1 MLQNGI
7 LSDRFFTRPN
17 GQISVPL
24 LIVGDSTAAYSA
36 TLGAL
41 QGGATVCLV
50 QPQQVVGGQF
60 TAQGLPASDDG
71 KLVATQAGETFAIS
85 RSYRQFRQRQR
96 ELQKVQGKIVGNPGG
111 GWVSHLCVTPV
122 VAAHALN
129 EALIEYLTQGQLT
142 IIADAEPIEVL
153 SEGQRRV
160 TGVVFQD
167 RQRGGKFTVNAQ
179 IVIEATDLGD
189 LLELG
194 KIKSRIGQESRHDT
208 GEAVLP
214 EEAYP
219 SCQQAIT
226 FCAVVEKT
234 PPGEGVPIDAPP
246 GYDELPWLQ
255 AQDFTSTF
263 WIKKPEQNPPWKRQD
278 FFDDWGI
285 FTYRRIRRSQAQNS
299 ARDGDVTVINWG
311 TSPRGVNGALC
322 CGNDY
327 RDGVL
332 VGVSREERQE
342 TIQRARDRA
351 QAYVHFL
358 QTQNIDLKPRCDLTW
373 TPDGIALA
381 PYIREARRGVA
392 LTTIRHEDVAQ
403 TFFGEAARAR
413 CFNDSVGIGQYHY
426 LDFHPNHAHGHVNLG
441 DGANTLPFTIPLGAL
456 IPISTDGLIL
466 SAKSIGTT
474 HITNA
479 AYRMHPVEWA
489 IGEAGGHLAAFAL
502 QKGIDV
508 RTIATDKRLTQ
519 QLQAWLARFGV
530 PLFWFDDIG
539 HDDPD
544 FEAIQVLSVAGV
556 IAFEPGNLR
565 FNPEGKITRGEVA
578 VAVVKQIGF
587 ELNHAHAFKDVSR
600 EHRAY
605 ESIGTLFQKG
615 IVVGVRRK
623 RFAPDQFCTREHL
636 SIMISKLGFNVEP
649 VFSDTPQDHQ
659 KITRRELARVLYRA
673 VR

>member
-7 LSDRFFTRPN
+7 LGDRFFTRPDR
-17 GQISVPL
+17 QISIPILV
-24 LIVGDSTAAYSA
+24 VGGSTAAYSA

-96 ELQKVQGKIVGNPGG
+96 ELQKVQGKIVANPGG
-111 GWVSHLCVTPV
+111 GWVSHLTVTPV
-122 VAAHALN
+122 VAAQALN

-142 IIADAEPIEVL
+142 IIPDAEPIEVL
-153 SEGQRRV
+153 FEGQRL

-167 RQRGGKFTVNAQ
+167 TQRGGRFTVNAQ

-194 KIKSRIGQESRHDT
+194 KIESRIGQESRHDT

-219 SCQQAIT
+219 LCQQAIT

-234 PPGEGVPIDAPP
+234 PPGEGVPLGAPP

-263 WIKKPEQNPPWKRQD
+263 WIKTDQNPPWKRQD

-285 FTYRRIRRSQAQNS
+285 FTYRRIRRSQAKQA

-332 VGVSREERQE
+332 VGVSRKERNE
-342 TIQRARDRA
+342 TIRRARDRA

-358 QTQNIDLKPRCDLTW
+358 QTQGIPLKPRGDLIW
-373 TPDGIALA
+373 TPDGIALE

-392 LTTIRHEDVAQ
+392 LTTVRHEDVAQ

-426 LDFHPNHAHGHVNLG
+426 LDFHPNTASGHVNLG
-441 DGANTLPFTIPLGAL
+441 DGALTLPFTIPLGAL
-456 IPISTDGLIL
+456 IPINTDGLLL

-502 QKGIDV
+502 RKGVDV
-508 RTIATDKRLTQ
+508 RTIATDKQLTQ

-530 PLFWFDDIG
+530 PLCWFDDIG

-544 FEAIQVLSVAGV
+544 FAAIQVLCVAGV
-556 IAFEPGNLR
+556 IAFEPGNLQ
-565 FNPEGKITRGEVA
+565 FNPEGTITRGEVA
-578 VAVVKQIGF
+578 VAVVKQMGF
-587 ELNHAHAFKDVSR
+587 ELNHAYAFKDVSS

-615 IVVGVRRK
+615 IVVGVGRK
-623 RFAPDQFCTREHL
+623 RFAPDQFCSREHL
-636 SIMISKLGFNVEP
+636 SIMFSKLGFDVDQ
-649 VFSDTPQDHQ
+649 VFSNTPQDRQ
-659 KITRRELARVLYRA
+659 KLTRRELARVFYRA
-673 VR
+673 VH

>member
-7 LSDRFFTRPN
+7 LSDRFFTRPDR
-17 GQISVPL
+17 QISIPILV
-24 LIVGDSTAAYSA
+24 VGGSTAAYSA

-41 QGGATVCLV
+41 QAGATVCLV

-96 ELQKVQGKIVGNPGG
+96 ELQQVQGKIVANPGG

-142 IIADAEPIEVL
+142 IIPDAEPIEVL
-153 SEGQRRV
+153 FEGQRV

-167 RQRGGKFTVNAQ
+167 TQRGDRFTVNAQ

-194 KIKSRIGQESRHDT
+194 KIESRIGQESRYDT

-219 SCQQAIT
+219 LCQQAIT
-226 FCAVVEKT
+226 FCVVVEKT
-234 PPGEGVPIDAPP
+234 PPGEGVPIGAPP

-263 WIKKPEQNPPWKRQD
+263 WIKTAQNPPWKKQD

-285 FTYRRIRRSQAQNS
+285 FTYRRIRRSQVNHS
-299 ARDGDVTVINWG
+299 AKDGDVTVINWG
-311 TSPRGVNGALC
+311 TSPRGVNGGLC

-332 VGVSREERQE
+332 VGVSRQERQE
-342 TIQRARDRA
+342 TIRRARDRA

-358 QTQNIDLKPRCDLTW
+358 QTQGIDLQPRGALTW
-373 TPDGIALA
+373 TPDGIALE

-392 LTTIRHEDVAQ
+392 ITTVRHEDLAQ
-403 TFFGEAARAR
+403 TFFREAARAR

-426 LDFHPNHAHGHVNLG
+426 LDFHPNHAPGHVNLG
-441 DGANTLPFTIPLGAL
+441 DGALTLPFTIPLGAL
-456 IPISTDGLIL
+456 IPIKTDGLIL

-479 AYRMHPVEWA
+479 AYRMHPVEWV

-502 QKGIDV
+502 QKGVDV
-508 RTIATDKRLTQ
+508 RTIATDKQLTQ
-519 QLQAWLARFGV
+519 QLQGRLARSGV

-544 FEAIQVLSVAGV
+544 FAAIQVLCVAGV

-565 FNPEGKITRGEVA
+565 FNPEGTITRGEVA
-578 VAVVKQIGF
+578 VAVVKQMGF
-587 ELNHAHAFKDVSR
+587 ELNHAYAFKDVSS

-615 IVVGVRRK
+615 IVVGVGRK
-623 RFAPDQFCTREHL
+623 RFAPDQFCSHEHL
-636 SIMISKLGFNVEP
+636 SIIFSKLGFDVEQ
-649 VFSDTPQDHQ
+649 VFSNTPQDRQ
-659 KITRRELARVLYRA
+659 KLTRRELARVLYRA
-673 VR
+673 VH